1 MKFQQAT
8 IINLFLFQCSRP
20 YHIYGH
26 SPCLLDNRCCT
37 TPITTAKGADFSV
50 NNTVIILPQR
60 GRTQTFEAF
69 LGRIETAPSAGSDQI
84 LHGMFEP
91 WSCGQNF
98 SWNLVEWLKPQCW
111 KAQLLWSASHSLC
124 EKCYIYKRMIESD
137 LGKAGSHTQK
147 QTDWIINCI
156 LHDTEKSLVPVCPS
170 KKVIHIFQ
178 STVSHGCCCNHLH
191 RLCPFKPA
199 YQTECNIL
207 FTQQF
212 YITCHTVHVT
222 RISDRV

>member
-1 MKFQQAT
+1 M
-8 IINLFLFQCSRP
+8 S
-20 YHIYGH
+20 
-26 SPCLLDNRCCT
+26 T
-37 TPITTAKGADFSV
+37 TLWSFYLKGAEPKLLKRFWGVLKLLLQQVLIRFFMGCLSPEV
-50 NNTVIILPQR
+50 V
-60 GRTQTFEAF
+60 GRT
-69 LGRIETAPSAGSDQI
+69 SAEI
-84 LHGMFEP
+84 W
-91 WSCGQNF
+91 WSG
-98 SWNLVEWLKPQCW
+98 WNPNAGKLSC
-111 KAQLLWSASHSLC
+111 SGHSLC